1 MNHDI
6 YIVRWLGHHGNRQ
19 YGFMELQSKMLEW
32 MDGVDGLSLIND
44 PCVMNL
50 KYTFHPKKFAK
61 SLLYKHKLKKK
72 RRTE

>member
-1 MNHDI
+1 
-6 YIVRWLGHHGNRQ
+6 
-19 YGFMELQSKMLEW
+19 MELQSKMLEW